1 MVLPSTRR
9 DVGEV
14 GPSSA
19 KGHQVLKHLSII
31 EMAQLIKPWV
41 SQPKRKAAF
50 LSIPEIAG
58 LHSKVVQIH
67 AELVAA
73 QPAGTSPSAEL
84 RAIIDEAT
92 QVDAVHDPL
101 ARAVHAGL
109 VAERAYALAS
119 RPPAHERVRTVDDA
133 LARLFPDGLAIV
145 NASFLAEAGNTARVA
160 ELLEREPGIAKLLA
174 SIPVHGFGDLSVVA
188 QRRISAG
195 KKLAKLE
202 AQREDL
208 EADQVTAPLGREAIT
223 RLRARWIRLVSQ
235 VLSLLELSDADPRD
249 VARLRSPVLKASG
262 RAGKRYGA
270 PVEEAEAIAEADD
283 VEEPLAVG
291 A

>member
-1 MVLPSTRR
+1 M
-9 DVGEV
+9 
-14 GPSSA
+14 
-19 KGHQVLKHLSII
+19 LKHLSII

-58 LHSKVVQIH
+58 LHPRLVQIH
-67 AELVAA
+67 GELVAA
-73 QPAGTSPSAEL
+73 QPAGDSPSAEL
-84 RAIIDEAT
+84 QAVIDEAN

-119 RPPAHERVRTVDDA
+119 RPPALERARKADEA
-133 LARLFPDGLAIV
+133 LAKLFPDGLTIV
-145 NASFLAEAGNTARVA
+145 NASFLAEAGNTARVT
-160 ELLEREPGIAKLLA
+160 ELLVREPGLAELLA
-174 SIPVHGFGDLSVVA
+174 SIPVQGFGDLSVVT
-188 QRRISAG
+188 QRWIAAG

-202 AQREDL
+202 ETREDL
-208 EADQVTAPLGREAIT
+208 EADQATVPLGKEAIT

-249 VARLRSPVLKASG
+249 VARLRNPILKASG

-270 PVEEAEAIAEADD
+270 PVEDAEALADADD
-283 VEEPLAVG
+283 DADDDVDDVDEPAAGV